1 MFTLEVG
8 MFSFFVLL
16 FVIPVVL
23 TLLSFRNERR
33 RSPGMESVL
42 NEPSPRNA
50 RGCRRQETARWR
62 RAVPNKLS
70 ERPC

>member
-42 NEPSPRNA
+42 NEPSPA
-50 RGCRRQETARWR
+50 TRG
-62 RAVPNKLS
+62 AVAGKRLLAGGAQS
-70 ERPC
+70 RTI